1 MGMKQDTSQVG
12 LRQGVRELVHQ
23 DALNDAELARL
34 RRLADGAPSNPAR
47 RLWLGAAAGV
57 GVAAASGFWVSAL
70 VNRTGNAQRLADE
83 IAANHLRVAP
93 LDVASGDLAM
103 LREVFASLGFSL
115 LDAAEVEDVPGN
127 LVGGRFCSV
136 ASVPAAMLRY
146 RTDAGVI
153 TVYQAR
159 HDARR
164 HYGTADMD
172 AGEPGNV
179 RYSGGVKVC
188 LCRSQGV
195 LLAVASG
202 GSVYTT

>member
-1 MGMKQDTSQVG
+1 MKKDSSRLG
-12 LRQGVRELVHQ
+12 LRQGIRELVHQ
-23 DALNDAELARL
+23 DALSGAELARL
-34 RRLADGAPSNPAR
+34 RRLAEGSPSNPAR

-57 GVAAASGFWVSAL
+57 GLAATSGFWVAAL
-70 VNRTGNAQRLADE
+70 VQRTGNAQRLADE
-83 IAANHLRVAP
+83 IAINHLRVAP
-93 LDVASGDLAM
+93 LDVASGDLAR

-115 LDAAEVEDVPGN
+115 LDAAEVEGVPGK
-127 LVGGRFCSV
+127 LAGGRFCSV

-146 RTDAGVI
+146 QTEAGVI

-188 LCRSQGV
+188 LCKSHGV

-202 GSVYTT
+202 GSVQTA

>member
-1 MGMKQDTSQVG
+1 MKQDSSKVG
-12 LRQGVRELVHQ
+12 LRQGIRELVHQ
-23 DALNDAELARL
+23 DALSTAELSRL

-47 RLWLGAAAGV
+47 RRWLGAAAGV
-57 GVAAASGFWVSAL
+57 GLAAAGGFWVSAL
-70 VNRTGNAQRLADE
+70 VQRTGNAQRLADE
-83 IAANHLRVAP
+83 IAINHLRVAP
-93 LDVASGDLAM
+93 LDVPSGDLAR
-103 LREVFASLGFSL
+103 LREAFASLGFSL
-115 LDAAEVEDVPGN
+115 LDATEVEGVPGE

-136 ASVPAAMLRY
+136 ASVPAAMLHY

-164 HYGTADMD
+164 HYGAADMD
-172 AGEPGNV
+172 AGEPGKV

-188 LCRSQGV
+188 LCHSQGV

-202 GSVYTT
+202 GSVQTA